1 VRVARTSKDESKRP
15 GRPRKYGRPARLLA
29 VTLPQE
35 VIGALKQLH
44 ADPGWAIVSLVENVA
59 PRNGAERL
67 PPVQLVQV
75 GQGQSLIVVNSAV
88 IAALPEIRTI
98 PLTDGTAFLA
108 FEPGRGLAD
117 LEVVVRDRLERR
129 RLRQR
134 DRDVLEELKL
144 QLRRWRTDGK
154 LQFESRTIVLVSAA
168 RVSSKKSGEV
178 TENR

>member
-1 VRVARTSKDESKRP
+1 MARSVREDTRRP

-44 ADPGWAIVSLVENVA
+44 ADPGWAIVSLVEHVA
-59 PRNGAERL
+59 PRNGAEPP

-88 IAALPEIRTI
+88 IAALPEVRTI
-98 PLTDGTAFLA
+98 PLSDRQAFLA

-117 LEVVVRDRLERR
+117 LEVVVRDRLEQR
-129 RLRQR
+129 RLRER
-134 DRDVLEELKL
+134 DRDVLEGLKQ
-144 QLRRWRTDGK
+144 QLRRWRTEGT
-154 LQFESRTIVLVSAA
+154 LHFEARTIVLVSP
-168 RVSSKKSGEV
+168 RQK
-178 TENR
+178 

>member
-1 VRVARTSKDESKRP
+1 MRVARTSKDESKRP

-44 ADPGWAIVSLVENVA
+44 ADPGWAIVSLVENGA
-59 PRNGAERL
+59 PRNGAEGL
-67 PPVQLVQV
+67 PPVQLIQV

-98 PLTDGTAFLA
+98 PLADGTAFLA

-129 RLRQR
+129 LRQR
-134 DRDVLEELKL
+134 EREVLEELKL